1 MEKVTKLLQDTSNRY
16 YKLPNKKWLFYQCWE
31 NTLLMHWAVAP
42 DLLIKLLP
50 NNIALDVYNHK
61 AYMSIVLFDVTEFR
75 SFFMNMKMPFVSDFK
90 EINVRTYVT
99 VNGVKGV
106 CFFSLY
112 ADQFL
117 AVIGASLFYQL
128 PYKSASILRNDEIS
142 IVSGKGLRLQVDY
155 EMGEV
160 IKQPTTLDIWLTE
173 RHAFFQKKRQNIY
186 RCDIHHPQ
194 WVLQKIKFRH
204 QLLQLSSSANVL
216 LPVLQEADITHFAS
230 KLDVLFWNR
239 VKV

>member
-1 MEKVTKLLQDTSNRY
+1 M
-16 YKLPNKKWLFYQCWE
+16 
-31 NTLLMHWAVAP
+31 
-42 DLLIKLLP
+42 
-50 NNIALDVYNHK
+50 
-61 AYMSIVLFDVTEFR
+61 
-75 SFFMNMKMPFVSDFK
+75 
-90 EINVRTYVT
+90 
-99 VNGVKGV
+99 
-106 CFFSLY
+106 
-112 ADQFL
+112 
-117 AVIGASLFYQL
+117 
-128 PYKSASILRNDEIS
+128 
-142 IVSGKGLRLQVDY
+142 DY
-155 EMGEV
+155 EIGEM